1 MKRVLATA
9 ALVGVGLLGTSLP
22 AALAQSGD
30 DSGGSGQNCQ
40 VSGSDDD
47 FSALTV
53 SIQRSSGGSDDDC
66 GNEGPDDNQGPG
78 DNQGTGGNEGPGGGH
93 EEPPYEEPPY
103 EEPPV
108 EQPPAEQPPVE
119 QPPAEQPPAE
129 QQPVV
134 KPPAVTPVVKPVVK
148 PQAVKPVVAAPA
160 QPAPAVAAVVPPAP
174 NAGFNV
180 QTAAAAGS
188 QPDAGIPAWLAA
200 MTGLFTALTAGVLV
214 KSGVRARKHKA

>member
-30 DSGGSGQNCQ
+30 DGGGSGQNCQ

-47 FSALTV
+47 YSQLTV
-53 SIQRSSGGSDDDC
+53 NIQRSSGGSDDDC
-66 GNEGPDDNQGPG
+66 GTSGP
-78 DNQGTGGNEGPGGGH
+78 GGNEGPGGGY

-108 EQPPAEQPPVE
+108 EQPPYEQPPYEQPPVE
-119 QPPAEQPPAE
+119 QPPYEQPPVE
-129 QQPVV
+129 QPPYEQPPVEQPPVVTPIVKPVV
-134 KPPAVTPVVKPVVK
+134 KPPAVTPVPAAPVVQ
-148 PQAVKPVVAAPA
+148 PAPVVAAPV
-160 QPAPAVAAVVPPAP
+160 PSGAA

-180 QTAAAAGS
+180 QTAAEATAEA
-188 QPDAGIPAWLAA
+188 DTGIPGWLAA
-200 MTGLFTALTAGVLV
+200 LTGLFTALSAGVLV
-214 KSGVRARKHKA
+214 KSGIRARKHEA